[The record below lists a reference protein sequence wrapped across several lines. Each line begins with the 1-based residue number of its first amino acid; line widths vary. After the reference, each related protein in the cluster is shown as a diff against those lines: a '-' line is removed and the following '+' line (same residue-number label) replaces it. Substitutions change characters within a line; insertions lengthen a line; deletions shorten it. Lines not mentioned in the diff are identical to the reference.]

1 MRAFGIFGLA
11 LVLLAILVLGPY
23 VKRFTEGFA
32 DAAPTDAAPPSVT
45 TSTMTPSELKEK
57 VIEAGNK
64 IIQLNKF
71 LEDPT
76 IDSAT
81 KEKIVKEKETLQ
93 QEIEKL
99 SGQPLP
105 SAEIQAEPK
114 KEGFVG
120 ILSSDLEKQT
130 RGSDL
135 IQEATHSAL

>member
-1 MRAFGIFGLA
+1 MRALGFFGLA

-23 VKRFTEGFA
+23 VKRFTEGFS
-32 DAAPTDAAPPSVT
+32 DAVPTVT
-45 TSTMTPSELKEK
+45 SSTMTPTELKEK
-57 VIEAGNK
+57 VLELGNK

-93 QEIEKL
+93 KEIEKI

-105 SAEIQAEPK
+105 SAEIQAEPQAEAK